1 MTEKQMAWAE
11 KQQERISRIK
21 EDLENIEDL
30 EYVKEIEIVAKVKKH
45 WWEEEKI
52 ITLNSRISKEVII
65 EKLKEKLLL
74 QQTIFDVVKEED
86 FTKFRC
92 SHKSGSSDCEET
104 SCKYCN
110 CSFDFY
116 DSDIIKILKERA
128 SYILEE

>member
-30 EYVKEIEIVAKVKKH
+30 RYVNEIEIVAKVKKR
-45 WWEEEKI
+45 WWKEEKV

-92 SHKSGSSDCEET
+92 YHKSGSLDCGET

-110 CSFDFY
+110 CSFDFS
-116 DSDIIKILKERA
+116 DSDITKILKERA
-128 SYILEE
+128 SYVLEE